1 MDIVTRPEVIA
12 SIVSILGFTLLALF
26 LTRPGGRADRR
37 RAGAMAGSPVETKP
51 EITFHVVN
59 STANRPP
66 ATARGKPDKTPNDT
80 SASDRT
86 PSDRKPS
93 DRKPSD
99 KEREKATVTTDGSGG
114 SSVEFADV
122 TSGHPKVTFADVAG
136 LDDAI
141 AELAEVREYLNDPER
156 FQALGAELPRGI
168 ILHGL
173 PGCGKTLLARAL
185 AGETGVPFYFVS
197 AASFVEKFVGTGAA
211 RVRELFDQALKTAP
225 SIIFIDEL
233 DAIGRRRN
241 GDSPGERE
249 FDNTLN
255 QLLVELDGFRGSSGV
270 LILGATN
277 RLELIDPAL
286 LRPGRFDRKI
296 QVDRP
301 DRDGREKILRLHAS
315 KRPVSP
321 RVDWNEVADATAGL
335 SAAELAN
342 IVNEASLL
350 AARRHRREILPDDV
364 EDANARVLSG
374 TRTSRLMG
382 DEEKRVAAVHESG
395 HALLSLLMRGMRPPP
410 RISLMTP
417 AAATT
422 SVWTKSTDREI
433 LTKRDLI
440 AQLIVLLGGRA
451 AELNVFNEPS
461 NRAEDDLA
469 HAAKLARR
477 MVERWA
483 MTGRF
488 ELAGGPRN
496 APRHHFEGSAGGTE
510 VRALLA
516 KAEQVAR
523 TILHD
528 NATELQKITLALIDR
543 ETLTAAELARLVG
556 RPALAE
562 TAPPARH
569 LRAI

>member
-12 SIVSILGFTLLALF
+12 SVVSILGFTLLALV
-26 LTRPGGRADRR
+26 LTRPGSRFGRGGAAGP
-37 RAGAMAGSPVETKP
+37 RAGGPPAETRP
-51 EITFHVVN
+51 DITFHVVN
-59 STANRPP
+59 STANRP
-66 ATARGKPDKTPNDT
+66 AARPTGEPGAP
-80 SASDRT
+80 RE
-86 PSDRKPS
+86 
-93 DRKPSD
+93 
-99 KEREKATVTTDGSGG
+99 KERERDREKVAATTDGSGPAAT
-114 SSVEFADV
+114 VEFSDV
-122 TSGHPKVTFADVAG
+122 TSGHPRVTFDDVAG
-136 LDDAI
+136 LDEAI
-141 AELAEVREYLNDPER
+141 AELAEVREYLADPER

-168 ILHGL
+168 VLHGL

-241 GDSPGERE
+241 GESPGERE

-315 KRPVSP
+315 RRPVSP
-321 RVDWNEVADATAGL
+321 RVDWADIADATAGL

-350 AARRHRREILPDDV
+350 AARRHRREVMPEDV

-374 TRTSRLMG
+374 TRTSRLMS

-395 HALLSLLMRGMRPPP
+395 HALLSLLLRGMRPPP
-410 RISLMTP
+410 RISLMSP
-417 AAATT
+417 AGAAD
-422 SVWTKSTDREI
+422 SVWTKSNDREI

-451 AELNVFNEPS
+451 AELNVIGEPS

-496 APRHHFEGSAGGTE
+496 ATRHHFEGSAGGTE
-510 VRALLA
+510 VRTLLSR
-516 KAEQVAR
+516 AEQAAC
-523 TILHD
+523 TILRD
-528 NATELQKITLALIDR
+528 NAADLDKVVLALTDR
-543 ETLTAAELARLVG
+543 ETLTAAELVRIVG
-556 RPALAE
+556 RPGLAE
-562 TAPPARH
+562 SSSAPALRH
-569 LRAI
+569 LRAV